1 MKHFLTRILPL
12 LILACSV
19 FSAPASAEPQDTD
32 EPAVSKFRERIS
44 LRFLCDYNFMM
55 IKNTAYGDEP
65 LSSNRPVDVGV
76 GFGYD
81 SLFTLFGTPWDISF
95 DFKYGLPFTTSNG
108 HSDSK
113 TFETGLDLFPG
124 DWWLTAKVR
133 YYSGFS
139 QNLEDSDDDSFID
152 LTVFDMYFSVLWM
165 ATAGGRFAPRSA
177 YFLDRRQK
185 SSAGSMVIG
194 GRLQHNY
201 AEDKDGVLGYEDDKR
216 DITSFW
222 GDMGYTYTFVYDN
235 GYFWNLWGVVGVAYG
250 REYADDGNL
259 LLPEADMK
267 TALGYIGESWS
278 WNVVLKCGYSLIA
291 FGEHLEEKFVS
302 AFDILVVRRF

>member
-1 MKHFLTRILPL
+1 MKLFLTRILPL
-12 LILACSV
+12 LILACTV
-19 FSAPASAEPQDTD
+19 FSAPASAEPQEPD
-32 EPAVSKFRERIS
+32 EPAVSKFRERFS

-65 LSSNRPVDVGV
+65 LSSNRPVDVGI

-81 SLFTLFGTPWDISF
+81 SLFTLFGTSWDISF
-95 DFKYGLPFTTSNG
+95 DFKYGLPFTASKG

-152 LTVFDMYFSVLWM
+152 LTVVDMYFSMLWM
-165 ATAGGRFAPRSA
+165 ATARGKFAPRSA

-185 SSAGSMVIG
+185 SSAGSLIVG

-222 GDMGYTYTFVYDN
+222 GDMGYTYSWIFRG
-235 GYFWNLWGVVGVAYG
+235 GYFCNLWGVVGIAYG
-250 REYADDGNL
+250 REYAEDNNV
-259 LLPEADMK
+259 LLPEFDGKFAF
-267 TALGYIGESWS
+267 GYIGEKWS
-278 WNVVLKCGYSLIA
+278 WNIVLKADYSLM
-291 FGEHLEEKFVS
+291 LYDKYREEKFVA

>member
-1 MKHFLTRILPL
+1 MKLFLTRILPL
-12 LILACSV
+12 LLLACSL

-165 ATAGGRFAPRSA
+165 ATANGRFAPRSA

-194 GRLQHNY
+194 GRLQHN
-201 AEDKDGVLGYEDDKR
+201 
-216 DITSFW
+216 
-222 GDMGYTYTFVYDN
+222 
-235 GYFWNLWGVVGVAYG
+235 
-250 REYADDGNL
+250 
-259 LLPEADMK
+259 
-267 TALGYIGESWS
+267 
-278 WNVVLKCGYSLIA
+278 
-291 FGEHLEEKFVS
+291 
-302 AFDILVVRRF
+302 

>member
-1 MKHFLTRILPL
+1 MKLFLTRILPL
-12 LILACSV
+12 LLLACSL
-19 FSAPASAEPQDTD
+19 FSAPASAEPQEPDQ
-32 EPAVSKFRERIS
+32 PAVSKFRERIS

-152 LTVFDMYFSVLWM
+152 LTVFDMYFSMLWM
-165 ATAGGRFAPRSA
+165 ATANGRFAPRSA

-201 AEDKDGVLGYEDDKR
+201 AEDKDGDV
-216 DITSFW
+216 
-222 GDMGYTYTFVYDN
+222 GYTYTFVYDN

-291 FGEHLEEKFVS
+291 FGEHLEEKFVA

>member
-1 MKHFLTRILPL
+1 MKQLLTIFLLVATLAGAGFGDELP
-12 LILACSV
+12 V
-19 FSAPASAEPQDTD
+19 DDQ
-32 EPAVSKFRERIS
+32 PAVSKFRERIS

-55 IKNTAYGDEP
+55 IKNSAYGDEP

-152 LTVFDMYFSVLWM
+152 LTVFDMYFSMLWM
-165 ATAGGRFAPRSA
+165 ATANGRFAPRSA

>member
-1 MKHFLTRILPL
+1 MKQFLNILL
-12 LILACSV
+12 LVATLVGVV
-19 FSAPASAEPQDTD
+19 FGDEPQVDD
-32 EPAVSKFRERIS
+32 QPAVSKFRERIS

-55 IKNTAYGDEP
+55 IKNSAYGDEP

-81 SLFTLFGTPWDISF
+81 SLFTLFGTPWDTPWDISF

-108 HSDSK
+108 HSESK
-113 TFETGLDLFPG
+113 SFETGLDLFPG

-133 YYSGFS
+133 YYSGFA

-222 GDMGYTYTFVYDN
+222 GISGTS
-235 GYFWNLWGVVGVAYG
+235 GALWVWPTVASMPTTEICCCP
-250 REYADDGNL
+250 R
-259 LLPEADMK
+259 P
-267 TALGYIGESWS
+267 T
-278 WNVVLKCGYSLIA
+278 
-291 FGEHLEEKFVS
+291 
-302 AFDILVVRRF
+302 

>member
-1 MKHFLTRILPL
+1 MKLFLIRILPL
-12 LILACSV
+12 LLLACSV
-19 FSAPASAEPQDTD
+19 FSAPASAEPQEPD

-55 IKNTAYGDEP
+55 VKNSAIGDEP
-65 LSSNRPVDVGV
+65 LVSNRPVDVGI

-81 SLFTLFGTPWDISF
+81 SLFTLFGTSWDISF

-139 QNLEDSDDDSFID
+139 QNLEDSDDDIFID
-152 LTVFDMYFSVLWM
+152 LTVFDMYFSMLWM

-201 AEDKDGVLGYEDDKR
+201 AEDNDGVLGYEDNKR

-222 GDMGYTYTFVYDN
+222 GDMGYTYTFVYGN

-267 TALGYIGESWS
+267 TALGYIGEKWS

-302 AFDILVVRRF
+302 AFEILVVRRF

>member
-1 MKHFLTRILPL
+1 M
-12 LILACSV
+12 
-19 FSAPASAEPQDTD
+19 
-32 EPAVSKFRERIS
+32 
-44 LRFLCDYNFMM
+44 
-55 IKNTAYGDEP
+55 
-65 LSSNRPVDVGV
+65 DVGI

-81 SLFTLFGTPWDISF
+81 SLFTLFGTSWDISF
-95 DFKYGLPFTTSNG
+95 DFKYGLPFSTSKG

-152 LTVFDMYFSVLWM
+152 LTVFDMYFSMLWM
-165 ATAGGRFAPRSA
+165 ATANGRFAPRSA

-201 AEDKDGVLGYEDDKR
+201 AEDKDGVLGYEDNKR

-222 GDMGYTYTFVYDN
+222 GDMGYTYTFVYGN

-267 TALGYIGESWS
+267 TALGYIGEKWS

-302 AFDILVVRRF
+302 AFEILVVRRF

>member
-1 MKHFLTRILPL
+1 MKLFLTRILPL

-19 FSAPASAEPQDTD
+19 FSAPASAEPQEPD

-65 LSSNRPVDVGV
+65 LSSNRPVDVGI

-81 SLFTLFGTPWDISF
+81 SLFTLFGTSWDISF
-95 DFKYGLPFTTSNG
+95 DFKYGLPFSTSKG

-113 TFETGLDLFPG
+113 TFETGLDFFPG

-152 LTVFDMYFSVLWM
+152 LTVFDMYFSILWM

-201 AEDKDGVLGYEDDKR
+201 AEDNDGVLGYEDNKR

-222 GDMGYTYTFVYDN
+222 GDMGYTYTFVYGN

-250 REYADDGNL
+250 REHADDGNL

-291 FGEHLEEKFVS
+291 FGGHLEEKFVS
-302 AFDILVVRRF
+302 AFEILVVRRF